1 MSATRKHKKFPSF
14 FFFLERLNM
23 DIQTVVT
30 LIGSLGFPIV
40 ACIAMGVFYA
50 TQFKDFKEMIIK
62 NNMLTEELI
71 AILQKKGTND
81 KNS

>member
-1 MSATRKHKKFPSF
+1 MSKLGNTKSLLAFL
-14 FFFLERLNM
+14 LERLKMN
-23 DIQTVVT
+23 IQTVVT

-40 ACIAMGVFYA
+40 ACIAMGIFYA

-71 AILQKKGTND
+71 AILQKKGAND
-81 KNS
+81 KNA

>member
-1 MSATRKHKKFPSF
+1 MGVARKHKKFPSF
-14 FFFLERLNM
+14 FFFRKVKM

-40 ACIAMGVFYA
+40 ACIAMGIFYA

-71 AILQKKGTND
+71 AILQKKDTND

>member
-1 MSATRKHKKFPSF
+1 
-14 FFFLERLNM
+14 M
-23 DIQTVVT
+23 DIQTAVT

-40 ACIAMGVFYA
+40 ACIAMGIFYA

-71 AILQKKGTND
+71 AILQKKGIND

>member
-1 MSATRKHKKFPSF
+1 MGVARKHKKFPSF
-14 FFFLERLNM
+14 FFRKVKM

-40 ACIAMGVFYA
+40 ACIAMGIFYA

>member
-1 MSATRKHKKFPSF
+1 MSKLGNIKSF
-14 FFFLERLNM
+14 LAFLLERVKM
-23 DIQTVVT
+23 DIQMAVT

-40 ACIAMGVFYA
+40 ACIAMGIFYA
-50 TQFKDFKEMIIK
+50 TQFKDFKEMVIK

-71 AILQKKGTND
+71 AILQKKGSND

>member
-1 MSATRKHKKFPSF
+1 
-14 FFFLERLNM
+14 M

-40 ACIAMGVFYA
+40 ACIAMGIFYA
-50 TQFKDFKEMIIK
+50 TQFKDFKEMLIK

-71 AILQKKGTND
+71 AILQKRD
-81 KNS
+81 ASAKNS

>member
-1 MSATRKHKKFPSF
+1 MSAARKHKSFLAF
-14 FFFLERLNM
+14 FFRKVKM

-40 ACIAMGVFYA
+40 ACIAMGIFYA

-71 AILQKKGTND
+71 AILQKKGANE